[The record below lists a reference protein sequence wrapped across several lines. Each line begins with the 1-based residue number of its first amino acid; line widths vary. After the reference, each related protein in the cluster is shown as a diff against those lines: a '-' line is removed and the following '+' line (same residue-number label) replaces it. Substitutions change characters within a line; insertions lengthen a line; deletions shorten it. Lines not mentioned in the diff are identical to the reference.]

1 MANDISKPKGTKGDD
16 VLVGTSGND
25 KLSGGRGN
33 DHLDGGAGS
42 DKLFAGRGDD
52 VLVYSMAGNLGAGF
66 ENVGAHDRYNGGTG
80 SDTLVLQ
87 LTYGE
92 AQLASV
98 QQDIAAFQDLLARRA
113 NPHGDNGRE
122 FEFKSFNLDVR
133 SFEALQV
140 QLVNTAPTARAD
152 AGATNEDTLLM
163 VAGPGVLA
171 NDSDPDHLDVL
182 SVVAGSTT
190 SAKGAAV
197 VLSANGGYT
206 YDPSGALELQKLGA
220 DQTTT
225 DTFSYTVKDLGGA
238 TTTATVQVTVTGVND
253 APVANPDSF
262 ATDEDVALT
271 GNVLG
276 NDTDVDGPALSAT
289 LVSGPAHGTLVFN
302 TNGSFTYTPNANYFG
317 PDGFTYKAS
326 DGSLDS
332 NVADVSLT
340 VNPVNDAPVANADSF
355 TLDEGTTLTANVL
368 GNDTDVDSATLTA
381 TLVSGAAHG
390 SVTLSP
396 EGSFTY
402 TPNANF
408 FGTDSFT
415 YKASDGAL
423 DSNVTTVSL
432 TVNDVAEP
440 APPSKVLPSVDS
452 SDGLEY
458 FIRFEGQDWM
468 RLEGFSLAMSQTGS
482 LGTGGGAGA
491 GKATATDIHT
501 TLGTSGQLVELSG
514 DLTSGAHIKNVEIE
528 VYGGSQEPRLVDQ
541 YYFED
546 VLLTGL
552 QTSAAGGD
560 GTAHSLSFDY
570 AAFNRGHVTQDS
582 KGGVGDI
589 AEDGFN
595 FLTAKDADGLGPAIA
610 GDAIKAQL
618 ENVDSLDANL
628 DYYVS
633 WEGSGGW
640 LELGSF
646 SVGLTQTSSLGTGGG
661 AGAGKASATGLSFTL
676 GSSAELLQLEDALTS
691 GKHIENLEIEAYHA
705 GGAGKQLVD
714 QYVFQDLFVTSL
726 QTSDSVFNSVS
737 VDFAKFSRGHVEY
750 DAKGG
755 IGNIT
760 ETGWDFVANRTFHVP
775 VDSDLFL

>member
-1 MANDISKPKGTKGDD
+1 MANDKSKPKGTKGDD
-16 VLVGTSGND
+16 ILVGTSDND
-25 KLSGGRGN
+25 NLSGGKGN
-33 DHLDGGAGS
+33 CCLDGGAGS
-42 DKLFAGRGDD
+42 DKLFAGHGDD

-66 ENVGAHDRYNGGTG
+66 ENVGARDEYNGGAG

-92 AQLASV
+92 AKLVSV
-98 QQDIAAFQDLLARRA
+98 QQDIAAFQDFLARPA
-113 NPHGDNGRE
+113 NQHGDNGGE

-133 SFEALQV
+133 NVEALQV
-140 QLVNTAPTARAD
+140 QLVNTAPTARD
-152 AGATNEDTLLM
+152 DPGATNEDTPLV

-220 DQTTT
+220 GETAA
-225 DTFSYTVKDLGGA
+225 DTFSYTIKDLGGA
-238 TTTATVQVTVTGVND
+238 TVTATVQVTITGVND
-253 APVANPDSF
+253 APVAN
-262 ATDEDVALT
+262 
-271 GNVLG
+271 
-276 NDTDVDGPALSAT
+276 
-289 LVSGPAHGTLVFN
+289 
-302 TNGSFTYTPNANYFG
+302 
-317 PDGFTYKAS
+317 
-326 DGSLDS
+326 
-332 NVADVSLT
+332 AD
-340 VNPVNDAPVANADSF
+340 AF
-355 TLDEGTTLTANVL
+355 TLDEDTTLTANVL

-381 TLVSGAAHG
+381 VLVSGAAHG

-396 EGSFTY
+396 DGSFTY

-408 FGTDSFT
+408 FGSDSFT

-452 SDGLEY
+452 SDGLDY

-468 RLEGFSLAMSQTGS
+468 RLEGFSLGLSQTVTDH
-482 LGTGGGAGA
+482 LGGGAGT

-501 TLGTSGQLVELSG
+501 LLGTSGQLVELSA
-514 DLTSGAHIKNVEIE
+514 DVTSGKHIENVEIE
-528 VYGGSQEPRLVDQ
+528 VYGGGQEPRLVDQ

-552 QTSAAGGD
+552 QTSASDA

-589 AEDGFN
+589 ARDGFN
-595 FLTAKDADGLGPAIA
+595 FKTLADADSLGPPIA

-628 DYYVS
+628 QYYVS

-646 SVGLTQTSSLGTGGG
+646 SVGVTQTGSVASGGG
-661 AGAGKASATGLSFTL
+661 AGAGKASATDLSFTL
-676 GSSAELLQLEDALTS
+676 GSSAQLLQ
-691 GKHIENLEIEAYHA
+691 A
-705 GGAGKQLVD
+705 GGCAHLGHAPQEPGD
-714 QYVFQDLFVTSL
+714 
-726 QTSDSVFNSVS
+726 
-737 VDFAKFSRGHVEY
+737 RGLPRQQRRQ
-750 DAKGG
+750 A
-755 IGNIT
+755 
-760 ETGWDFVANRTFHVP
+760 AR
-775 VDSDLFL
+775 